1 MLGRLLSADRPAQP
15 PLARA
20 GSGSGSSR
28 PRPSRSV
35 RFWFAPERDLRALY
49 YKHFGDRRKERQLFS
64 TGSFFTTFA
73 TVRAITHA
81 IRAERGP
88 FRNITPGGRHIH
100 HMTLGIVGLLAV
112 GYLWMLEIGINEERV
127 SSRATACA
135 YGSGAALTLDEF
147 ALWLNLED
155 VYWAKQGRESI
166 DAVVLFGSLL
176 SLSVLGKG
184 FLAELLRTG
193 GAKQPAD
200 PPAPSA

>member
-1 MLGRLLSADRPAQP
+1 MLGRLLSAERPAHP
-15 PLARA
+15 PVLAHGGAR
-20 GSGSGSSR
+20 R
-28 PRPSRSV
+28 RSP
-35 RFWFAPERDLRALY
+35 RFWLAPERDLRALY

-64 TGSFFTTFA
+64 TASFFTTFA
-73 TVRAITHA
+73 TVRVITHA

-88 FRNITPGGRHIH
+88 FKNITPGGRHIH
-100 HMTLGIVGLLAV
+100 HMTFGIAGLLSV
-112 GYLWMLEIGINEERV
+112 GYLWMLEIGINEERWG
-127 SSRATACA
+127 SRATACA

-155 VYWAKQGRESI
+155 VYWARQGRESI

-193 GAKQPAD
+193 GAKAPAD
-200 PPAPSA
+200 AP